1 MYTKKWTH
9 IIIGGETY
17 MFFFFLEED
26 TSTGSYTSPFDSIK
40 QLDDEGNEYW
50 YARDL
55 QGILEYSEWR
65 NFYKIIEKAKN
76 ACEASGHMVQSEFV
90 DVNKLVDVG
99 ANLQRSIQDIVLS
112 RYACYLIAMNGNPR
126 KEVIALAQTYFAIK
140 THKQEQLELQK
151 EDSLRLQI
159 RQDIKEHNISLAE
172 AANQAG
178 IKEPKDYAIFQNEGY
193 KGLYGGLGVKQI
205 HARKGLK
212 KSQKILDHMGN
223 TELAANLFRATQTD
237 EKLRRE
243 GIKGKPQANKVHH
256 DVGAKVRQTIKELG
270 GTMPE
275 DLDTPTKSIQQIKKK
290 DKRSFQN
297 NTQGRVLSLV
307 VNIIY
312 CDLPHVNAVLEKCE
326 DIDTYNL
333 YINKNLSH
341 DRMREEIKH
350 ELIHIINDDFN
361 VDYHVNIVE
370 HRVRMSQVEDEALN
384 EIDFY
389 HYII

>member
-1 MYTKKWTH
+1 MQAR
-9 IIIGGETY
+9 
-17 MFFFFLEED
+17 
-26 TSTGSYTSPFDSIK
+26 SYTSPFDSIK

-76 ACEASGHMVQSEFV
+76 ACEASGHVVQSEFV

-126 KEVIALAQTYFAIK
+126 KEVIALAQTYFAVK
-140 THKQEQLELQK
+140 THEQEQLELQK

-178 IKEPKDYAIFQNEGY
+178 IKEPRDYAIFQNEGY

-212 KSQKILDHMGN
+212 KSQKILDHMGS

-275 DLDTPTKSIQQIKKK
+275 DLATPTKSIQQIKKEK
-290 DKRSFQN
+290 QKK
-297 NTQGRVLSLV
+297 LS
-307 VNIIY
+307 
-312 CDLPHVNAVLEKCE
+312 K
-326 DIDTYNL
+326 
-333 YINKNLSH
+333 
-341 DRMREEIKH
+341 
-350 ELIHIINDDFN
+350 
-361 VDYHVNIVE
+361 
-370 HRVRMSQVEDEALN
+370 
-384 EIDFY
+384 
-389 HYII
+389 